1 MKMRRLITNDASITP
16 LPIIP
21 AKPLDNCFLHS
32 PLIRN
37 PTSGKT
43 GISQASSK
51 ILLIKPKPLG
61 AFTPAILKTAEH
73 VKNYFIIA
81 SIKVSVET
89 GMVNSSTCS
98 GN

>member
-1 MKMRRLITNDASITP
+1 MRRLITNEASITP

-21 AKPLDNCFLHS
+21 DKPLDNCFLHS
-32 PLIRN
+32 PLIKK

-51 ILLIKPKPLG
+51 ILLIKPNPLG

-73 VKNYFIIA
+73 VKNYFFIA
-81 SIKVSVET
+81 VIYVPGGT
-89 GMVNSSTCS
+89 GMVNSSICS
-98 GN
+98 EN